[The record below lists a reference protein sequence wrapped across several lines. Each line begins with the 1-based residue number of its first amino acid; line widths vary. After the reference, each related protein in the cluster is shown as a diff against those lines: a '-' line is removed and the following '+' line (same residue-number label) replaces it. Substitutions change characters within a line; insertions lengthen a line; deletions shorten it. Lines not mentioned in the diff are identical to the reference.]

1 MSTLI
6 EAGISQREACRSTS
20 TSRASWC
27 RWRKKAAIS
36 LASASEPERALV
48 ASDFRIVRSG
58 IQPHAYTA
66 QERAA
71 ILAACNSERF
81 CNRAPRAIWAT
92 LLDEGH
98 YLGSP
103 STIYRVLRDADQI
116 RERRAIATHPA
127 RVKPELVATA
137 PNRLWSWDI
146 TKLPGPAKWTWYSLY
161 LILDV
166 FSRYLIDW
174 TIAATESAA
183 IARTLFD
190 EAAQTH
196 GVAPG
201 ELHVHADGGSAM
213 KSKSLALL
221 FADLAISKSHS
232 RPHVSNDN
240 PFSEAQFKTLKYRP
254 DFPEFF
260 PSIEAARVFMA
271 TEFVPWYNNEHRH
284 SGLGFLTP
292 ADVHFGRAQEMLAKR
307 NELMQQVWKQHP
319 RRFNPRGPAQ
329 HALTS
334 AVYINRPTEAVD
346 DEQTDTSETAQM
358 RSSDRIE
365 HVPTAHR
372 AESTQHVARAITTI
386 DEIPAHQHLTIES
399 RAITITN
406 VAH

>member
-1 MSTLI
+1 MNSLI

-27 RWRKKAAIS
+27 RWRKKAAMS
-36 LASASEPERALV
+36 SALPSEPGRGLV

-66 QERAA
+66 EERAA
-71 ILAACNSERF
+71 VLATCNSERF
-81 CNRAPRAIWAT
+81 CNKAPRAIWAT
-92 LLDEGH
+92 MLDEGH

-103 STIYRVLRDADQI
+103 STIYRILRDADQI
-116 RERRAIATHPA
+116 RERRAIATHPT
-127 RVKPELVATA
+127 RVKPELVTTA

-213 KSKSLALL
+213 KSRSLALL

-319 RRFNPRGPAQ
+319 RRFHPRGPAQ

-346 DEQTDTSETAQM
+346 DEPIDTSRTA
-358 RSSDRIE
+358 
-365 HVPTAHR
+365 
-372 AESTQHVARAITTI
+372 
-386 DEIPAHQHLTIES
+386 
-399 RAITITN
+399 
-406 VAH
+406 